1 MSPVSLAAVRA
12 ESPAADPTLKSL
24 RGELDAIDGEILDLI
39 GRRQGVARRIGELKD
54 ASASGLKLRPDREI
68 EVLRGVA
75 SRAAPEDRRCVESL
89 WREVMSAGLA
99 CQGQLEVSV
108 WSGAR
113 RDGLMLAR
121 GRFGG
126 SADYRDVATPE
137 QALKA
142 AEADGVAVLALD
154 ADTAWWSELPE
165 REGLWVFDALG
176 RRGPTDPVVL
186 AVGKLDP
193 GLLAR
198 GVSYRVSTGGDSG
211 GDGRAE
217 RLITV
222 SQGRRLYAVTDRGRG
237 ALDRARGV
245 IGCAA
250 AI

>member
-1 MSPVSLAAVRA
+1 V
-12 ESPAADPTLKSL
+12 T
-24 RGELDAIDGEILDLI
+24 
-39 GRRQGVARRIGELKD
+39 RQIGELKG
-54 ASASGLKLRPDREI
+54 AQAPGLKLRPDREV
-68 EVLRGVA
+68 EVLKNVL
-75 SRAAPEDRRCVESL
+75 SRTTQDDRRCVESL
-89 WREVMSAGLA
+89 WREVISAGLA
-99 CQGQLEVSV
+99 CQGQVEVSV
-108 WSGAR
+108 WSGSR
-113 RDGLMLAR
+113 RDGLLLAR

-137 QALKA
+137 EALA
-142 AEADGVAVLALD
+142 AVEADGVAVLALD
-154 ADTAWWSELPE
+154 ADAAWWAELPE

-176 RRGPTDPVVL
+176 RRGPADPVVL

-193 GLLAR
+193 ALLAR

-217 RLITV
+217 RLIAV
-222 SQGRRLYAVTDRGRG
+222 GQGRRLYAVSDRGRG